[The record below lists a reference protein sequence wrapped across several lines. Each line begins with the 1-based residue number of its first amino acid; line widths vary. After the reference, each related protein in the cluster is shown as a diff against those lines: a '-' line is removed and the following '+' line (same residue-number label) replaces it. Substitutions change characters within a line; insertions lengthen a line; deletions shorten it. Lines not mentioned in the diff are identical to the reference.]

1 MISATRLLAAVFALT
16 LLAAQQAPAQTNLP
30 GHLYTG
36 TGIDLGAPDWR
47 DIPESESA
55 VRFTDPQDVKSRKAA
70 KFQDRYAENIT
81 LRNNGL
87 LAYRRLFGRA
97 SSFGTSGIEQAA
109 VWLRQEVEKDFYAQ
123 RGIKY
128 DERQVKR
135 AGELAYFVQSSATA
149 TCFLFNALLGD
160 GLRRDQDIGGNVCF
174 DPKLRTAAALEQEML
189 SILSRARFGAPSDKN
204 SFTVSFQIPDSL
216 ITSQR

>member
-1 MISATRLLAAVFALT
+1 VSSRLLAAAFVLALFT
-16 LLAAQQAPAQTNLP
+16 AQHAPAQTNLP

-36 TGIDLGAPDWR
+36 TGADLGVPDWR

-97 SSFGTSGIEQAA
+97 SSFGTNGIDQAA
-109 VWLRQEVEKDFYAQ
+109 VWLRQEIETSFYAQ

-135 AGELAYFVQSSATA
+135 AGEVAYFVQSSPTA

-160 GLRRDQDIGGNVCF
+160 GLRRDQDIGGNVCY
-174 DPKLRTAAALEQEML
+174 DPKTRTAEALEREML
-189 SILSRARFGAPSDKN
+189 SILSRARFGEPSDKN
-204 SFTVSFQIPDSL
+204 SFTVSFQIPDSM
-216 ITSQR
+216 IPPRP